1 MTEKKEKSAL
11 GRRDMLKVL
20 GLGTGAAVA
29 GVAPASAQGAGESGA
44 DRTKARY
51 QESAQVKRFYETARY
66 PK

>member
-1 MTEKKEKSAL
+1 MSAQKEKSAL

-20 GLGTGAAVA
+20 GLGAGAAAA
-29 GVAPASAQGAGESGA
+29 GTAAVTPAQATESVN

-51 QESAQVKRFYETARY
+51 QDSAQVKRFYETARY

>member
-1 MTEKKEKSAL
+1 MTGKKEKAAL

-29 GVAPASAQGAGESGA
+29 GAMPAAAQGAGESSA
-44 DRTKARY
+44 DRVKARY
-51 QESAQVKRFYETARY
+51 QDSAQVKRFYETARY